1 MEGGLQGN
9 TVFIKAD
16 RDGSGFRDTRRIKSA
31 CGV

>member
-16 RDGSGFRDTRRIKSA
+16 REDSGFRDTREIKST